1 MRHARRAIKVT
12 RRQVLPE
19 RSRLTVG
26 KTVAALR
33 RSREALVEL
42 DGQLGEL
49 LTCLRAP
56 GAPIDRAAPDRLAS
70 AKAEATSAMASL
82 NSLGGIFG

>member
-1 MRHARRAIKVT
+1 
-12 RRQVLPE
+12 VLPE

-42 DGQLGEL
+42 DGQLGDL
-49 LTCLRAP
+49 LTCLCAP

-70 AKAEATSAMASL
+70 AKAEAASAMASL
-82 NSLGGIFG
+82 NDLGGIFG

>member
-1 MRHARRAIKVT
+1 MRPSRRVIKVT

-42 DGQLGEL
+42 DSQLGDL
-49 LTCLRAP
+49 LTHLRAP

-70 AKAEATSAMASL
+70 AKAEAASAMASL
-82 NSLGGIFG
+82 NDLGGLFG

>member
-1 MRHARRAIKVT
+1 MRPSRRAIKVKL
-12 RRQVLPE
+12 RQVLPE

-42 DGQLGEL
+42 DSQLCDL
-49 LTCLRAP
+49 LTRLRVP

-70 AKAEATSAMASL
+70 ARAEAAVAMASL
-82 NSLGGIFG
+82 SDIGQLFG

>member
-1 MRHARRAIKVT
+1 MRPSRRAIKVK

-42 DGQLGEL
+42 DTQLGDL
-49 LTCLRAP
+49 LTRLRVP
-56 GAPIDRAAPDRLAS
+56 GGTIDRAAPDRLAS
-70 AKAEATSAMASL
+70 AKAEAAVAMASL
-82 NSLGGIFG
+82 DDLGLLFG

>member
-1 MRHARRAIKVT
+1 MRPSRRAIKVT

-26 KTVAALR
+26 RTVAALR

-42 DGQLGEL
+42 DTQLGDL
-49 LTCLRAP
+49 LTRLRAP
-56 GAPIDRAAPDRLAS
+56 GAPMDRAAPDRLAK
-70 AKAEATSAMASL
+70 AKAEAAVAMASL
-82 NSLGGIFG
+82 DDGLFC

>member
-1 MRHARRAIKVT
+1 MRASRRAIKVK

-42 DGQLGEL
+42 DTQLGDL
-49 LTCLRAP
+49 LTRLRAP
-56 GAPIDRAAPDRLAS
+56 GATIDRAAPERLAS
-70 AKAEATSAMASL
+70 AKAEANSAMASL
-82 NSLGGIFG
+82 GDIGQLFG

>member
-1 MRHARRAIKVT
+1 
-12 RRQVLPE
+12 VLPE

-26 KTVAALR
+26 RTVAALR

-42 DGQLGEL
+42 DTQLGDL

-56 GAPIDRAAPDRLAS
+56 GASIDRAIPDRLAS
-70 AKAEATSAMASL
+70 AKAEASAAMASL
-82 NSLGGIFG
+82 DHGLFC

>member
-1 MRHARRAIKVT
+1 MRPARRAIKIT

-19 RSRLTVG
+19 RSRLTVGKTVGKTIG

-42 DGQLGEL
+42 DGQLGDL

-70 AKAEATSAMASL
+70 AKAEAA
-82 NSLGGIFG
+82 